1 MDKYRLF
8 IKTKIHFL
16 TYQKKI
22 LLCLLLSERLIENYD
37 FFSKRYNY
45 GNVNI
50 LKKTIDDLFSEVES
64 NISRYNV
71 EDLISKIEEVTPDTE
86 DYETIYVSFALD
98 ACTSIIST
106 LQYINDKNDDNVVD
120 VVLYS
125 RDTVDMFIQEK
136 DDLNLSPIEV
146 NEYIEKDIFMKNEKK
161 YQAELIEYL
170 QRTDDLSFN
179 EISLLRATTKNPID
193 LNLLD

>member
-22 LLCLLLSERLIENYD
+22 LLCLLLCERLIENYD

-50 LKKTIDDLFSEVES
+50 LKKTIDDLFSEVEK

-98 ACTSIIST
+98 ACTSIMST

-170 QRTDDLSFN
+170 QRTDNISFN
-179 EISLLRATTKNPID
+179 EISLLRNNRKSPID

>member
-1 MDKYRLF
+1 M
-8 IKTKIHFL
+8 
-16 TYQKKI
+16 

-45 GNVNI
+45 GNVGI
-50 LKKTIDDLFSEVES
+50 LKKTIDDLFRELDG
-64 NISRYNV
+64 NIYSKTTSDV

-106 LQYINDKNDDNVVD
+106 LQYINDKNDDNVID

-136 DDLNLSPIEV
+136 DDLNISAIEV
-146 NEYIEKDIFMKNEKK
+146 DEYIEKDIFMKNEKK

-170 QRTDDLSFN
+170 QRTNDISFN